1 MCSGLAGDYRVPVGF
16 PPSGLTIDPKKGAW
30 GLPFAFW
37 REHIG
42 DRGSQAAYAGGEVL
56 SGSREHDEKRTR
68 RRTLEDTLIKVSDSL
83 ERAKIAEYVN
93 LLNRPG
99 RLLWLNLA
107 GGLARGVGFAVG
119 FTLLGSMIIYV
130 LTRSYIM
137 NLPVI
142 GNFLGE
148 LVWIIQQYL
157 KGKG

>member
-1 MCSGLAGDYRVPVGF
+1 VQGERVLPGSGKSDKREPRNEGD
-16 PPSGLTIDPKKGAW
+16 
-30 GLPFAFW
+30 
-37 REHIG
+37 
-42 DRGSQAAYAGGEVL
+42 
-56 SGSREHDEKRTR
+56 SRNKMDFRNETDSRKRSLEE
-68 RRTLEDTLIKVSDSL
+68 TLMKVSDSL

-107 GGLARGVGFAVG
+107 GGLARGAGLAVG
-119 FTLLGSMIIYV
+119 FTLLGAMIIYV
-130 LTRSYIM
+130 LTRSYIL
-137 NLPVI
+137 NLPII

>member
-1 MCSGLAGDYRVPVGF
+1 MS
-16 PPSGLTIDPKKGAW
+16 
-30 GLPFAFW
+30 
-37 REHIG
+37 E
-42 DRGSQAAYAGGEVL
+42 
-56 SGSREHDEKRTR
+56 SREGDKKTR
-68 RRTLEDTLIKVSDSL
+68 EGDKKSRADDKNGSHRRSLEDTLIKVSDSL

-93 LLNRPG
+93 LLNRPR

-107 GGLARGVGFAVG
+107 GGLARGAGLAVG
-119 FTLLGSMIIYV
+119 FTLLGAMIIYV

-137 NLPVI
+137 NLPII